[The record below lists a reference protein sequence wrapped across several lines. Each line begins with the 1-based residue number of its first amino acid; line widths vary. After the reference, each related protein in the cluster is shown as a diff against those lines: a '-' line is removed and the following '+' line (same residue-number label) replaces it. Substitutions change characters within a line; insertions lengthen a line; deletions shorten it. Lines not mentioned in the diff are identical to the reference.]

1 MIKFFQ
7 CIKRRPELSVAEFRR
22 HLAAYSEKVEILADA
37 LEAVRFSVSTT
48 LQVEQNLQLQL
59 ARGTTDPYD
68 GVVEIWLERAPDIL
82 LRAEGEEARAML
94 EEMRSFQELFLDM
107 AASSFFFAA
116 EEVVFDRSTMVN

>member
-7 CIKRRPELSVAEFRR
+7 CMKRRPELSVTEFRR

-59 ARGTTDPYD
+59 ARGTTDAYD
-68 GVVEIWLERAPDIL
+68 GVVEIWLERAPDVL

-107 AASSFFFAA
+107 AASSFFFAS